1 MSQLTRAVHFIKQG
15 MNFKMKNVPNI
26 SFTPSSA
33 VIAAGTP
40 SFGSQVSIEYGSFKL
55 LLLLRTCQHQLGYG
69 TVTFKGGPNITF
81 SKLGMVPNIIVYG
94 STPV

>member
-1 MSQLTRAVHFIKQG
+1 
-15 MNFKMKNVPNI
+15 MKNISNI

-69 TVTFKGGPNITF
+69 TVTLRGSPNITF
-81 SKLGMVPNIIVYG
+81 SKLGMVPNIMVWGQRPFSIV
-94 STPV
+94 S